1 MKLKSTIILR
11 KIAGE
16 TILVPVGEDAVRVNG
31 LITVNEVGALI
42 CEQLKEER
50 TVDALVAAVTAQ
62 FDVDAQT
69 ARADIASFIHT
80 LEEND
85 FIGITDRGHIILDV
99 PSVVMEFFSMPS
111 TTISMALV
119 TKFIFF
125 SAEYRAAV

>member
-16 TILVPVGEDAVRVNG
+16 TILVPVGEDEVRVNG

-69 ARADIASFIHT
+69 VRADIASFIHT

-85 FIGITDRGHIILDV
+85 LL
-99 PSVVMEFFSMPS
+99 
-111 TTISMALV
+111 A
-119 TKFIFF
+119 
-125 SAEYRAAV
+125 

>member
-69 ARADIASFIHT
+69 ALADIASFIHT
-80 LEEND
+80 LAEND
-85 FIGITDRGHIILDV
+85 LL
-99 PSVVMEFFSMPS
+99 
-111 TTISMALV
+111 A
-119 TKFIFF
+119 
-125 SAEYRAAV
+125 

>member
-80 LEEND
+80 LQEND
-85 FIGITDRGHIILDV
+85 LL
-99 PSVVMEFFSMPS
+99 
-111 TTISMALV
+111 A
-119 TKFIFF
+119 
-125 SAEYRAAV
+125 

>member
-31 LITVNEVGALI
+31 LITVNEVGAFI

-85 FIGITDRGHIILDV
+85 LL
-99 PSVVMEFFSMPS
+99 
-111 TTISMALV
+111 A
-119 TKFIFF
+119 
-125 SAEYRAAV
+125 

>member
-31 LITVNEVGALI
+31 LITVNEVGALLI

-50 TVDALVAAVTAQ
+50 TVEALVAAVTAQ

-85 FIGITDRGHIILDV
+85 LL
-99 PSVVMEFFSMPS
+99 
-111 TTISMALV
+111 A
-119 TKFIFF
+119 
-125 SAEYRAAV
+125 

>member
-31 LITVNEVGALI
+31 LITVNAVGALI

-50 TVDALVAAVTAQ
+50 TMDALAAAVTAQ

-85 FIGITDRGHIILDV
+85 LL
-99 PSVVMEFFSMPS
+99 
-111 TTISMALV
+111 A
-119 TKFIFF
+119 
-125 SAEYRAAV
+125 

>member
-31 LITVNEVGALI
+31 LITVNEVGTFI

-62 FDVDAQT
+62 FDVDAQN
-69 ARADIASFIHT
+69 ARADITSFIHT
-80 LEEND
+80 LEENE
-85 FIGITDRGHIILDV
+85 LL
-99 PSVVMEFFSMPS
+99 
-111 TTISMALV
+111 A
-119 TKFIFF
+119 
-125 SAEYRAAV
+125 

>member
-1 MKLKSTIILR
+1 MKLKSTIVLR

-50 TVDALVAAVTAQ
+50 TVEALVAAVTAQ

-85 FIGITDRGHIILDV
+85 LL
-99 PSVVMEFFSMPS
+99 
-111 TTISMALV
+111 A
-119 TKFIFF
+119 
-125 SAEYRAAV
+125 

>member
-1 MKLKSTIILR
+1 MRLKSTIILR

-50 TVDALVAAVTAQ
+50 TVDALVAAVMAQ

-85 FIGITDRGHIILDV
+85 LL
-99 PSVVMEFFSMPS
+99 
-111 TTISMALV
+111 A
-119 TKFIFF
+119 
-125 SAEYRAAV
+125 

>member
-31 LITVNEVGALI
+31 LITVSEVGALI

-85 FIGITDRGHIILDV
+85 LL
-99 PSVVMEFFSMPS
+99 
-111 TTISMALV
+111 A
-119 TKFIFF
+119 
-125 SAEYRAAV
+125 

>member
-80 LEEND
+80 LAEND
-85 FIGITDRGHIILDV
+85 LL
-99 PSVVMEFFSMPS
+99 
-111 TTISMALV
+111 A
-119 TKFIFF
+119 
-125 SAEYRAAV
+125 

>member
-16 TILVPVGEDAVRVNG
+16 TILVPVGEDAVLVNG
-31 LITVNEVGALI
+31 LITVNEVGPLI

-69 ARADIASFIHT
+69 ARTDIASFIHT

-85 FIGITDRGHIILDV
+85 LL
-99 PSVVMEFFSMPS
+99 
-111 TTISMALV
+111 A
-119 TKFIFF
+119 
-125 SAEYRAAV
+125 

>member
-11 KIAGE
+11 KIAAE

-85 FIGITDRGHIILDV
+85 LL
-99 PSVVMEFFSMPS
+99 
-111 TTISMALV
+111 A
-119 TKFIFF
+119 
-125 SAEYRAAV
+125 

>member
-69 ARADIASFIHT
+69 ARTDIASFIHNGN
-80 LEEND
+80 L
-85 FIGITDRGHIILDV
+85 L
-99 PSVVMEFFSMPS
+99 
-111 TTISMALV
+111 
-119 TKFIFF
+119 
-125 SAEYRAAV
+125 

>member
-31 LITVNEVGALI
+31 LITVNEVGAFI

-62 FDVDAQT
+62 FDVDAQN
-69 ARADIASFIHT
+69 ARADITSFIHT
-80 LEEND
+80 LEENE
-85 FIGITDRGHIILDV
+85 LL
-99 PSVVMEFFSMPS
+99 
-111 TTISMALV
+111 A
-119 TKFIFF
+119 
-125 SAEYRAAV
+125 

>member
-42 CEQLKEER
+42 CEQLKEEQ
-50 TVDALVAAVTAQ
+50 TVEALVAAVTAQ

-85 FIGITDRGHIILDV
+85 LL
-99 PSVVMEFFSMPS
+99 
-111 TTISMALV
+111 A
-119 TKFIFF
+119 
-125 SAEYRAAV
+125 

>member
-42 CEQLKEER
+42 CEHLKEER

-85 FIGITDRGHIILDV
+85 LL
-99 PSVVMEFFSMPS
+99 
-111 TTISMALV
+111 A
-119 TKFIFF
+119 
-125 SAEYRAAV
+125 

>member
-62 FDVDAQT
+62 FDVDTQT
-69 ARADIASFIHT
+69 ARTDIASFIHT

-85 FIGITDRGHIILDV
+85 LL
-99 PSVVMEFFSMPS
+99 
-111 TTISMALV
+111 A
-119 TKFIFF
+119 
-125 SAEYRAAV
+125 

>member
-50 TVDALVAAVTAQ
+50 TVEALVAAVTAQ
-62 FDVDAQT
+62 FNVDAQT

-85 FIGITDRGHIILDV
+85 LL
-99 PSVVMEFFSMPS
+99 
-111 TTISMALV
+111 A
-119 TKFIFF
+119 
-125 SAEYRAAV
+125 

>member
-69 ARADIASFIHT
+69 ARADIALFIHT

-85 FIGITDRGHIILDV
+85 LL
-99 PSVVMEFFSMPS
+99 
-111 TTISMALV
+111 A
-119 TKFIFF
+119 
-125 SAEYRAAV
+125 

>member
-16 TILVPVGEDAVRVNG
+16 TILIPVGEDAVRVNG

-69 ARADIASFIHT
+69 ARTDIASFIHT

-85 FIGITDRGHIILDV
+85 LL
-99 PSVVMEFFSMPS
+99 
-111 TTISMALV
+111 A
-119 TKFIFF
+119 
-125 SAEYRAAV
+125 

>member
-50 TVDALVAAVTAQ
+50 TVEALVAAVTAQ

-85 FIGITDRGHIILDV
+85 LL
-99 PSVVMEFFSMPS
+99 
-111 TTISMALV
+111 A
-119 TKFIFF
+119 
-125 SAEYRAAV
+125 

>member
-1 MKLKSTIILR
+1 MKLKPTIILR

-80 LEEND
+80 LAEND
-85 FIGITDRGHIILDV
+85 LL
-99 PSVVMEFFSMPS
+99 
-111 TTISMALV
+111 A
-119 TKFIFF
+119 
-125 SAEYRAAV
+125 

>member
-16 TILVPVGEDAVRVNG
+16 SILVPVGEDAVRVNG

-85 FIGITDRGHIILDV
+85 LL
-99 PSVVMEFFSMPS
+99 
-111 TTISMALV
+111 A
-119 TKFIFF
+119 
-125 SAEYRAAV
+125 

>member
-42 CEQLKEER
+42 CEQLREER

-69 ARADIASFIHT
+69 ARTDIASFIHT

-85 FIGITDRGHIILDV
+85 LL
-99 PSVVMEFFSMPS
+99 
-111 TTISMALV
+111 A
-119 TKFIFF
+119 
-125 SAEYRAAV
+125 

>member
-50 TVDALVAAVTAQ
+50 TVEALVAAVTAQ

-69 ARADIASFIHT
+69 ARADITSFIHT

-85 FIGITDRGHIILDV
+85 LL
-99 PSVVMEFFSMPS
+99 
-111 TTISMALV
+111 A
-119 TKFIFF
+119 
-125 SAEYRAAV
+125 

>member
-1 MKLKSTIILR
+1 M
-11 KIAGE
+11 
-16 TILVPVGEDAVRVNG
+16 
-31 LITVNEVGALI
+31 NEVGALI

-85 FIGITDRGHIILDV
+85 FL
-99 PSVVMEFFSMPS
+99 
-111 TTISMALV
+111 A
-119 TKFIFF
+119 
-125 SAEYRAAV
+125 

>member
-50 TVDALVAAVTAQ
+50 TVDAVVAAVTAQ

-85 FIGITDRGHIILDV
+85 LL
-99 PSVVMEFFSMPS
+99 
-111 TTISMALV
+111 A
-119 TKFIFF
+119 
-125 SAEYRAAV
+125 

>member
-50 TVDALVAAVTAQ
+50 TMEALVAAVTAQ

-85 FIGITDRGHIILDV
+85 LL
-99 PSVVMEFFSMPS
+99 
-111 TTISMALV
+111 A
-119 TKFIFF
+119 
-125 SAEYRAAV
+125 

>member
-69 ARADIASFIHT
+69 ARTDIASFIHT

-85 FIGITDRGHIILDV
+85 LL
-99 PSVVMEFFSMPS
+99 
-111 TTISMALV
+111 A
-119 TKFIFF
+119 
-125 SAEYRAAV
+125 

>member
-31 LITVNEVGALI
+31 LITVNEIGALI

-85 FIGITDRGHIILDV
+85 LL
-99 PSVVMEFFSMPS
+99 
-111 TTISMALV
+111 A
-119 TKFIFF
+119 
-125 SAEYRAAV
+125 

>member
-69 ARADIASFIHT
+69 ARTDIASFIHT
-80 LEEND
+80 LQEND
-85 FIGITDRGHIILDV
+85 LL
-99 PSVVMEFFSMPS
+99 
-111 TTISMALV
+111 A
-119 TKFIFF
+119 
-125 SAEYRAAV
+125 

>member
-85 FIGITDRGHIILDV
+85 LL
-99 PSVVMEFFSMPS
+99 
-111 TTISMALV
+111 A
-119 TKFIFF
+119 
-125 SAEYRAAV
+125 

>member
-31 LITVNEVGALI
+31 LITVNEVGTLI

-50 TVDALVAAVTAQ
+50 TVEALVAAVTAQ

-85 FIGITDRGHIILDV
+85 LL
-99 PSVVMEFFSMPS
+99 
-111 TTISMALV
+111 A
-119 TKFIFF
+119 
-125 SAEYRAAV
+125 

>member
-16 TILVPVGEDAVRVNG
+16 TILVPVGVDAVRVNG

-85 FIGITDRGHIILDV
+85 LL
-99 PSVVMEFFSMPS
+99 
-111 TTISMALV
+111 A
-119 TKFIFF
+119 
-125 SAEYRAAV
+125 

>member
-50 TVDALVAAVTAQ
+50 TVDALVAAVTAR

-85 FIGITDRGHIILDV
+85 FL
-99 PSVVMEFFSMPS
+99 
-111 TTISMALV
+111 A
-119 TKFIFF
+119 
-125 SAEYRAAV
+125 